1 MTSYNKTAVITGAY
15 GGLGKSLVNQY
26 LKKGY
31 NVHMIGRN
39 KSHLSKIEEHF
50 KIQYPSAAI
59 KSHECDLV
67 DSHWVKDVCDIIN
80 MEVDKIDVLINC
92 AAIFPVGSLSET
104 TIRDFERCMQIN
116 VTAPFIIIQQ
126 LLESIKNSKNGK
138 IINIASSSAYGGGPN
153 TSAYCAS
160 KHAILGLSRSLFKE
174 LRSDGIKVFCISP
187 GSIQTDMGKEV
198 EKLGQIYETFM
209 TPEEVSEYI
218 FTATSFNG
226 HMISEEIRLNRMF
239 VQ

>member
-1 MTSYNKTAVITGAY
+1 MSYDKTAVITGAY
-15 GGLGKSLVNQY
+15 GGLGKSLVSQY
-26 LKKGY
+26 LKQGY

-39 KSHLSKIEEHF
+39 KSRLSGLESQF
-50 KIQYPSAAI
+50 KLKYPAAVIQ
-59 KSHECDLV
+59 SHECDLV
-67 DSHWVKDVCDIIN
+67 DGHWVKDVCDVIN

-92 AAIFPVGSLSET
+92 AAVFPVGSLSDT

-116 VTAPFIIIQQ
+116 VTAPFIIAQQ
-126 LLESIKNSKNGK
+126 LLESIKSSKNGK

-160 KHAILGLSRSLFKE
+160 KHALLGLSRSLFKE
-174 LRSDGIKVFCISP
+174 LKSDGIKVFCISP
-187 GSIQTDMGKEV
+187 GSIQTEMGKEV
-198 EKLGQIYETFM
+198 EKLGQVYETFM

-218 FTATSFNG
+218 FTATSFDG